1 MQQNHHVLIT
11 GGTGLIGRPL
21 TQALLAKGFTVSHLS
36 RSAGKNAK
44 VKTFLWNVAKG
55 EIDAGCI
62 SGVDT
67 IIHLAGAGIA
77 DKRWTKKRKKLLI
90 DSRTQSIKLVYD
102 LLRQQP
108 NHQVKNVISASATG
122 YYSNR
127 GDEWLNEYSTPLND
141 FLGTCCIEWEKAVD
155 EGLQFNLRITK
166 FRTGV
171 ILTTKGG
178 ALPPLSLPVKFYV
191 GTTLG
196 NGKQYIPW
204 IHIDDAVDMYMHAV
218 DGQLPPD
225 VYNMVAPSPVTN
237 KQLTQAVAR
246 QLHKPLWLPSVPAF
260 ALKLVLGEMSL
271 VVLGSTRVSAQK
283 IQDAGY
289 IFKYDNITD
298 ALKNIYG

>member
-1 MQQNHHVLIT
+1 MQNHHVLIT

-21 TQALLAKGFTVSHLS
+21 TQALLNKGYTVSHLS
-36 RSAGKNAK
+36 RSPGKNPQ
-44 VKTFLWNVAKG
+44 VKSHLWDVAKG
-55 EIDAGCI
+55 QIDASCI
-62 SGVDT
+62 NGVDT

-90 DSRTQSIKLVYD
+90 DSRTQSIKLIYG
-102 LLRQQP
+102 LLGQHP
-108 NHQVKNVISASATG
+108 NHQVKRVISASATG

-127 GDEWLNEYSTPLND
+127 ADEWLTEESSPLQD
-141 FLGTCCIEWEKAVD
+141 FLGTCCVKWEKAVD
-155 EGLQFNLRITK
+155 EGLHLNLAITK

-191 GTTLG
+191 GTALG

-204 IHIDDAVDMYMHAV
+204 IHIDDAVEMYLQAV
-218 DGQLPPD
+218 NGQLPPD
-225 VYNMVAPSPVTN
+225 VYNMVAPNPVTN

-246 QLHKPLWLPSVPAF
+246 QLRKPLWLPNVPAI
-260 ALKLVLGEMSL
+260 ALKLVLGEMSM

-283 IQDAGY
+283 IQNAGY
-289 IFKYDNITD
+289 HFKYNNIAD